1 MAIWKLEGLAIDG
14 DCMSLGYITMQPKKF
29 DNFPFAHY
37 K

>member
-14 DCMSLGYITMQPKKF
+14 GWMSLGYITMQPNFF